1 MSGIRDPPSIN
12 AQYIPRLAEVENAYI
27 TLGKFMR
34 SLIISKKAQIAS
46 QNVDSKSDL
55 FSRLV
60 QANEAE
66 ESKVALDDD
75 EVVSSALL
83 LGIEQHVH
91 ADADCFK
98 IGNVFG
104 FLLAG
109 HGE

>member
-1 MSGIRDPPSIN
+1 MSGIREPPSIN
-12 AQYIPRLAEVENAYI
+12 AQYIPRLAEVEKAYV
-27 TLGKFMR
+27 TLEKFMR
-34 SLIISKKAQIAS
+34 SLIVSKKAQITS
-46 QNVDSKSDL
+46 QHVDFKSDL

-66 ESKVALDDD
+66 ESKLALNDD

-83 LGIEQHVH
+83 LFFQHVH

-98 IGNVFG
+98 IGNVFA